1 MICWI
6 CNKNEANSRE
16 HIIKRS
22 DIKRVYGRGSYRGDR
37 APVHV
42 KNGVLSYIQGS
53 DSRILKYDKSLC
65 SECNVKFTQP
75 FDLAYEKFC
84 KYVFENEQLILHK
97 RYIDFFDVYGND
109 FEAGQRDLYKYFAK
123 SFGCRLVDA
132 GATVPDDVRELLKKD
147 TFQTRLRINFSV
159 NEDVLIL
166 PKEDRDGFLGKGDM
180 LAWLDRKDN
189 TKVNGYEWNEH
200 ISWLTISYWYNI
212 HPDGNLGSVWVADN
226 QFIYLGIMFPL
237 DEEQREYARKK
248 GEEKPNKAN

>member
-1 MICWI
+1 MQITI
-6 CNKNEANSRE
+6 
-16 HIIKRS
+16 
-22 DIKRVYGRGSYRGDR
+22 
-37 APVHV
+37 
-42 KNGVLSYIQGS
+42 
-53 DSRILKYDKSLC
+53 
-65 SECNVKFTQP
+65 
-75 FDLAYEKFC
+75 
-84 KYVFENEQLILHK
+84 ILHK